1 MKISDHNSSINVNNF
16 VQDLQDKPTGK
27 AKDQKQAQISSD
39 DVKVELSS
47 QSKEMLKAKS
57 QMDAIPDVRT
67 EKVEKIKTDIVNGTY
82 KIDGSQV
89 AFNMIKESILDELA

>member
-1 MKISDHNSSINVNNF
+1 
-16 VQDLQDKPTGK
+16 
-27 AKDQKQAQISSD
+27 
-39 DVKVELSS
+39 
-47 QSKEMLKAKS
+47 MLKAKS